1 VNLNEAN
8 TNTIYIFDIDDT
20 LIFSTS
26 KVGYKTPEMDKF
38 KFVSTEEYSKI
49 RNELPKETE
58 FDFSDFRQYD
68 SIYFSLVNGQ
78 PNIKV
83 LKIMDH
89 AINSNYKIGIITARG
104 NQKAI
109 FKALKN
115 TLLYRNEK
123 DELVEIPKNIFNEK
137 YVFAV
142 NDSSVEKFIKT
153 VIGKSNISDQEK
165 KAFILKNIF
174 KEKYGFKTIFFYDDD
189 QSNVDSVNELNDKS
203 IKAFKV

>member
-1 VNLNEAN
+1 MNLNEAS
-8 TNTIYIFDIDDT
+8 TNTIYVFDLDDT

-26 KVGYKTPEMDKF
+26 KIGYKTPEMNKF
-38 KFVSTEEYSKI
+38 KFVNTEEYAKI
-49 RNELPKETE
+49 RNKLPKETK
-58 FDFSDFRQYD
+58 FDFSDFTQYN
-68 SIYFSLVNGQ
+68 SIYFSLVNGR

-109 FKALKN
+109 FSALKN
-115 TLLYRNEK
+115 TLLYRNKK
-123 DELVEIPKNIFNEK
+123 DELVEIPNNIFNEK

-142 NDSSVEKFIKT
+142 NDPAVEKFIK
-153 VIGKSNISDQEK
+153 IAKGKSKILDQEK

-174 KEKYGFKTIFFYDDD
+174 KEKYGFKTINFYDDD
-189 QSNVDSVNELNDKS
+189 QSNVDSVNGLNDES